1 MQDTYSPALNEY
13 SKAFAYADDP
23 FIFYY
28 TFGDNHQINRISLT
42 RGDFLSLS
50 KKAAEVLQANGC
62 RKGDRILHCFGSN
75 DYHDLAFRMA
85 GAMIGTIPVTVNW
98 QADSLERVIHKFEN
112 TGGTMVIFNSMFN
125 PELLKGL
132 KTRLP
137 DIPFFN
143 TTELGTQAAI
153 HDDEILADIE
163 TDFPKIIIFTSGT
176 TGDPKA
182 VPLSYRNYA
191 TNQATFEQ
199 MLEIKDID
207 RFATFIVNPLH
218 HTNSTAITDWALR
231 RPGSHIHLIERYATL
246 YWRILSDVAG
256 ESYDRIV
263 APTVSRHFDFLE
275 ELHVSGRLPV
285 ALEKLK
291 SAMAKVDFL
300 IGSAPVG
307 PTTIQCI
314 RKYSN
319 RTPFVRFGSTETCLQ
334 VIGIPR
340 SLSEEEK
347 NAIFKKG
354 WHHQINGEQLVGYYI
369 GRPHEPYT
377 KVRIVKSIVPGEEGF
392 LQDVEPGFPGYLI
405 TCGDNVMTG
414 YVNNPEDTDSV
425 FYDKWYLG
433 LKDICFAL
441 ENDTDGE
448 LDYFWMSRDSSLV
461 IKGGANYSCEQINAE
476 LTDFIIQHFNLPRES
491 FKLAVVGLKVTR
503 EHEDACC
510 VTIEL
515 MDEKAKAMKR
525 ELEESFISK
534 ARVVVSKGA
543 KPDDLRFGKIPVN
556 FKGAVLVSELKKE
569 WRQLLN
575 F

>member
-1 MQDTYSPALNEY
+1 MQNIHSPAFSNY
-13 SKAFAYADDP
+13 SKAFANADDS

-50 KKAAEVLQANGC
+50 KKAAKVLKANGC
-62 RKGDRILHCFGSN
+62 AKGDRILHCFGSN

-85 GAMIGTIPVTVNW
+85 GALIGTIPVTVNW

-112 TGGTMVIFNSMFN
+112 TGGTMVIFNPMFN

-132 KTRLP
+132 KIRLP

-143 TTELGTQAAI
+143 TTKLGAQTAI
-153 HDDEILADIE
+153 LEDEVLADIE

-176 TGDPKA
+176 TGEPKG
-182 VPLSYRNYA
+182 VSLSYRNYA

-199 MLEIKDID
+199 MLEIKHTD
-207 RFATFIVNPLH
+207 RFATLIVNPLH

-231 RPGSHIHLIERYATL
+231 RPGSHIHLIERYTTL
-246 YWRILSDVAG
+246 YWRILSDVAR

-275 ELHVSGRLPV
+275 ELHVSERLPV
-285 ALEKLK
+285 TLEKLK
-291 SAMAKVDFL
+291 SAMANVDFL

-307 PTTIQCI
+307 PTTIQYI

-319 RTPFVRFGSTETCLQ
+319 KTPFVRFGSTETCLQ

-347 NAIFKKG
+347 DDIFKKG

-369 GRPHEPYT
+369 GRAHEPYT
-377 KVRIVKSIVPGEEGF
+377 KVRIVKSITPGEEEF
-392 LQDVEPGFPGYLI
+392 LHDVEPGFPGYLI

-414 YVNNPEDTDSV
+414 YVNNPKDTDNV

-441 ENDTDGE
+441 KNDTDGE

-461 IKGGANYSCEQINAE
+461 IKGGANYSCEQINTE
-476 LTDFIIQHFNLPRES
+476 LTDFIVQHFNLPRET
-491 FKLAVVGLKVTR
+491 FKLAVVGLKVTS
-503 EHEDACC
+503 EHEDSCC

-515 MDEKAKAMKR
+515 MDENAKALKG
-525 ELEESFISK
+525 ELEKSFISK

-543 KPDDLRFGKIPVN
+543 NPDYLRFGKIPMN
-556 FKGAVLVSELKKE
+556 FKGSVLVSELKKE
-569 WRQLLN
+569 WHQ
-575 F
+575 FQSS